1 MKQQKTKLRK
11 VRDKLSR
18 LVCRKVF
25 QNGYKTFVPADT
37 IVDILHPLFLHNKQ
51 VFFDTFCKRE
61 VQPLYK
67 ITEDIHTS
75 KRHVISMLRRIAK
88 YNNNFLVQRRR
99 TVYIDGKGHSQYLY
113 ALVRV

>member
-1 MKQQKTKLRK
+1 MKQQKLKN
-11 VRDKLSR
+11 VRDQLSR

-25 QNGYKTFVPADT
+25 QKGYKYFVPADT

-67 ITEDIHTS
+67 ITEDRKSS

>member
-1 MKQQKTKLRK
+1 MKQQKEKLKK

-25 QNGYKTFVPADT
+25 QKGYKYFVSADT
-37 IVDILHPLFLHNKQ
+37 IVDILHPLFFHNKQ

-67 ITEDIHTS
+67 ITQDAKTS

-88 YNNNFLVQRRR
+88 YNNNYLVQRRK

-113 ALVRV
+113 ALVRI